1 MAKIRIYTSF
11 SFMLDTFDVSL
22 RSKYPDDH
30 LHLITFRDHPK
41 MVYERIVKEVK
52 EDGHSADII
61 IGPHW
66 MVMNLLMNGYL
77 RSYHSPELDAYLPE
91 YYDAQAGWCGMALS
105 PVGMCYNTDLI
116 KEADAPKGLGD
127 LLGGRWKNKLAV
139 HEITENK
146 EGQMGLTY
154 LTVMREVMGEAKWT
168 EFVKSIFL
176 SRPTTYDC
184 MPEMALNIALG
195 NSQVG
200 FPATLSCVAY
210 YVEMQARAVKHK
222 MPDDVPY
229 MMTFAPTIGILKHGE
244 DPKWA
249 ERAFDYGIS
258 EDWESKVESFGGK
271 IPMRRG
277 MAAPSRVPDDAKYFP
292 TLAHAR
298 KIPDTRQAV
307 LRIKESVVPG
317 AQQVHVTT

>member
-1 MAKIRIYTSF
+1 MAKIRVYTSF

-22 RSKYPDDH
+22 RSKYPEDH

-52 EDGHSADII
+52 EEGHSADVI

-77 RSYHSPELDAYLPE
+77 RAYESPEFSQYKPE
-91 YYDAQAGWCGMALS
+91 YFDAKAGWCGMALS
-105 PVGMCYNTDLI
+105 PVGMCYNSDRVKESEAPAGLWDLV
-116 KEADAPKGLGD
+116 
-127 LLGGRWKNKLAV
+127 GGKWKNKLAV

-154 LTVMREVMGEAKWT
+154 LTVMREIMGEARWT

-176 SRPTTYDC
+176 SKPTTYDC
-184 MPEMALNIALG
+184 MPHMALNIAQG
-195 NSQVG
+195 NNLVG

-222 MPDDVPY
+222 MPNDVPY
-229 MMTFAPTIGILKHGE
+229 MVTFAPTIGILKHGE

-271 IPMRRG
+271 IPMRTG
-277 MAAPSRVPDDAKYFP
+277 VAAASTIPADAKLFP

-298 KIPDTRQAV
+298 KIPETREAV
-307 LRIKESVVPG
+307 LRIRESVVPG
-317 AQQVHVTT
+317 IQPLHVTS